1 MAIMVCLLRCMV
13 MFCVFYEI
21 FQDSFKPID
30 YFNYAF
36 YSATL
41 AIILIAFS
49 QINSIITTALRTR
62 YVNKYIEGLQPA
74 IEKLNR
80 MLYINHIFNII
91 IDIANLTYFT
101 IIVIRTYR
109 YYNYK
114 VD

>member
-1 MAIMVCLLRCMV
+1 MV
-13 MFCVFYEI
+13 MMCVFLGMN
-21 FQDSFKPID
+21 QDSYTPID

-101 IIVIRTYR
+101 
-109 YYNYK
+109 
-114 VD
+114 